1 MRPSEGRGTG
11 GLSSWAPSQA
21 SFYPCQPFPG
31 FGTPPGPWQG
41 SLESGTSRGSC
52 PVARM
57 EAPPGSCPDHP
68 APGPGGAPRGWQ
80 AVFPGRPAAVWLRP
94 RGCGLGTTSCLL
106 GGSGW
111 DLQNK
116 QGNRRPAPRP
126 RTSCLWPRPQTS
138 GRREPADLEGCDW
151 GARRPWRGRFVRAGV
166 GVPPQPRAGNKAWES
181 DRQKFKSGICRI
193 LAEWHWAS
201 DFAALCLRV
210 PFCRSSPS
218 SPASRSHGDASWS
231 PLHGKHS
238 AQSLVHSRSWKA
250 IRPAPLLVHWEP
262 EQSQGIPGP
271 GRAGRDNL
279 ADSQQWGGGAADSTK
294 SRN

>member
-1 MRPSEGRGTG
+1 MFPLRPSEGRGTG

-106 GGSGW
+106 GEAAGISRT
-111 DLQNK
+111 
-116 QGNRRPAPRP
+116 NRETAGLRPA
-126 RTSCLWPRPQTS
+126 
-138 GRREPADLEGCDW
+138 
-151 GARRPWRGRFVRAGV
+151 RGRAASGLVRKRQDGGSRRTWKAATGGLGGPGEGGLSKLGLV
-166 GVPPQPRAGNKAWES
+166 CLLSLGLETKPGNQT
-181 DRQKFKSGICRI
+181 DRSSN
-193 LAEWHWAS
+193 LE
-201 DFAALCLRV
+201 FAA
-210 PFCRSSPS
+210 S
-218 SPASRSHGDASWS
+218 
-231 PLHGKHS
+231 
-238 AQSLVHSRSWKA
+238 
-250 IRPAPLLVHWEP
+250 
-262 EQSQGIPGP
+262 
-271 GRAGRDNL
+271 
-279 ADSQQWGGGAADSTK
+279 
-294 SRN
+294 